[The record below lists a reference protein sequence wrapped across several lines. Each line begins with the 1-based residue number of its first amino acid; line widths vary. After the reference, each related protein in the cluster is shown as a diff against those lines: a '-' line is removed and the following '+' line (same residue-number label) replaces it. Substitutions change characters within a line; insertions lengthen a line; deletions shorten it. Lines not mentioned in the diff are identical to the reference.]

1 MDALIVMLK
10 NVIVFVL
17 LAIPGYILVKAK
29 LVKNKESAILSKLLT
44 YVGMPFLIFSS
55 TLNVKFTG
63 EFTKSIIIVAIFGI
77 IFTVLAFIISA
88 ILVKRGGERK
98 KNAMMRFCMVFS
110 NNGFLGIPLAKAVLG
125 DSPVVAYLIIL
136 NIITLVIMFT
146 LGIYLISGDKN
157 TISVKK
163 AILSPVLIAFILGI
177 IVNLTGVT
185 SYVPEVS
192 TYSNYFSN
200 VVTPLSMVIL
210 GIKMAE
216 VKFLSIFTKWE
227 TYYVSA
233 IKLIA
238 MPVIA
243 VGLAYLIAIAFSLDT
258 GIVLA
263 TLFAFA
269 VPTAGLSS
277 AFADS
282 YDGDNECAVI
292 LTLGTTILSVIT
304 IPILYWILC
313 AII

>member
-10 NVIVFVL
+10 NVILFVL

-63 EFTKSIIIVAIFGI
+63 EFTKSIIIVAVFGI
-77 IFTVLAFIISA
+77 IFTVLAFFLSA
-88 ILVKRGGERK
+88 LLVKRGGERK

-146 LGIYLISGDKN
+146 LGIYLISGDKK
-157 TISVKK
+157 TISVKN
-163 AILSPVLIAFILGI
+163 AIFSPVLIAFVLGI

-185 SYVPEVS
+185 NYVPEVS

-200 VVTPLSMVIL
+200 IVTPLSMVIL

-238 MPVIA
+238 MPIIA

-269 VPTAGLSS
+269 VPTAGLAS

-282 YDGDNECAVI
+282 YDGDNEGAVI
-292 LTLGTTILSVIT
+292 LTLGTTILSVVT

>member
-63 EFTKSIIIVAIFGI
+63 EFTKSIIIVAVFGI

-282 YDGDNECAVI
+282 YDGDNEGAVI

>member
-185 SYVPEVS
+185 SYVPEIS

-243 VGLAYLIAIAFSLDT
+243 VGLAYLIALAFSLDT

-282 YDGDNECAVI
+282 YDGDNEGAVI

>member
-29 LVKNKESAILSKLLT
+29 IVKSKESATLSKLLT

-55 TLNVKFTG
+55 TLNVEFTG
-63 EFTKSIIIVAIFGI
+63 EFTKSIIIVGLFGI
-77 IFTVLAFIISA
+77 VFTVAVFFLSA
-88 ILVKRGGERK
+88 LLVKGKNGDK
-98 KNAMMRFCMVFS
+98 KSAMMRFCMVFS

-125 DSPVVAYLIIL
+125 NSPVVAYLIIL

-146 LGIYLISGDKN
+146 LGVYLISGDKN

-185 SYVPEVS
+185 NYVPEVA

-200 VVTPLSMVIL
+200 IVTPLSMVIL
-210 GIKMAE
+210 GVKMAE
-216 VKFLSIFTKWE
+216 VNVVSMFTKRAL
-227 TYYVSA
+227 YYVSS

-238 MPVIA
+238 MPIVSVA
-243 VGLAYLIAIAFSLDT
+243 LAYLLTLAFKLDVAI
-258 GIVLA
+258 IMA
-263 TLFAFA
+263 TFFAFA

-277 AFADS
+277 TFADN
-282 YDGDNECAVI
+282 YDGDSEGSVI
-292 LTLGTTILSVIT
+292 LTLGSTILSVIT
-304 IPILYWILC
+304 IPIIYWVLC
-313 AII
+313 TIF

>member
-1 MDALIVMLK
+1 
-10 NVIVFVL
+10 
-17 LAIPGYILVKAK
+17 
-29 LVKNKESAILSKLLT
+29 
-44 YVGMPFLIFSS
+44 MPFLIFSS

-77 IFTVLAFIISA
+77 IFSVLAFIISA

-282 YDGDNECAVI
+282 YDGDNEGAVI